1 MHITILAL
9 GSTGDIL
16 PYAALGSGLLKA
28 GHQIRFITFND
39 FAPRIRDLGMD
50 HYPIQGDPKSLVSG
64 GGGNILS
71 MARSFNSL
79 ARGYACDLSDPLL
92 LKTDLFLNQLPANLY
107 AYDLAE
113 KASVPLMAISV
124 IPLAPTNQF
133 PLASF
138 PDLQL
143 PGINKLTYFV
153 GEWIVW
159 MMFRKVILQWRTET
173 LNLPPVSRRE
183 Y

>member
-64 GGGNILS
+64 G
-71 MARSFNSL
+71 
-79 ARGYACDLSDPLL
+79 
-92 LKTDLFLNQLPANLY
+92 
-107 AYDLAE
+107 
-113 KASVPLMAISV
+113 
-124 IPLAPTNQF
+124 
-133 PLASF
+133 
-138 PDLQL
+138 
-143 PGINKLTYFV
+143 
-153 GEWIVW
+153 
-159 MMFRKVILQWRTET
+159 
-173 LNLPPVSRRE
+173 
-183 Y
+183 